1 MGFSK
6 HQSASDDDMD
16 ARDSVTTAE
25 TFVSVGDVN
34 LEPKPSKPAQPDPDT
49 SNIISQGLPFT
60 MIGYA
65 ILFAS
70 LVFVFFLNA
79 VPELYIS

>member
-16 ARDSVTTAE
+16 ARDSVMPAE
-25 TFVSVGDVN
+25 TFVSAGDVN
-34 LEPKPSKPAQPDPDT
+34 LEPKQSATAQPDPDT
-49 SNIISQGLPFT
+49 SNIISQGLHFT

-65 ILFAS
+65 ILFSS